1 MKSREKVHKILGTL
15 SGIGFAKFAPGTV
28 ASAVAAI
35 LFFLLNLHWPVAVL
49 SIIVLF
55 FVGIKSAGVLEKIYE
70 KDASCIVIDELVGMW
85 IALLF
90 VPHDFY
96 YFFAAFVLFR
106 FFDIS
111 KILFVR
117 KLEQLGG
124 GLGVMADDVLAG
136 IYANLLI
143 QLFIY
148 FQ

>member
-1 MKSREKVHKILGTL
+1 MENREKAHKALGTL
-15 SGIGFAKFAPGTV
+15 FGVGFAKFAPGTV
-28 ASAVAAI
+28 GSAVAAI
-35 LFFLLNLHWPVAVL
+35 LFFLLHLHWIVAVL
-49 SIIVLF
+49 SIIILF
-55 FVGIKSAGVLEKIYE
+55 FAGIKSADVLEKVYE

-90 VPHDFY
+90 IPHDLY

-143 QLFIY
+143 QAFIY